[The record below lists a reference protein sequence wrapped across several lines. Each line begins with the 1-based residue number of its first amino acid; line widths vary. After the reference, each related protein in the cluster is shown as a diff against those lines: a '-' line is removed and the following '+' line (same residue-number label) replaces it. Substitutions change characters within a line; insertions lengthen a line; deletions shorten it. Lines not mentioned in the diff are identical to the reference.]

1 MLLPITVPSDEY
13 TTMKTS
19 LILTAIGPD
28 KPGLVEL
35 LATTLAEHRANWQQS
50 SMSRLAGQFAG
61 ILIATADTDRV
72 DSLLAALDGLAKQGL
87 SVSVVTEASTANPQ
101 ASGKALTLEL
111 VGHDKPGIVRDI
123 SRALAARS
131 ISVEELTTEV
141 VSGSMS
147 AEQLFKAQASLLMP
161 ADADVDDLQ
170 DALEAI
176 ASDLMVDIS
185 LD

>member
-1 MLLPITVPSDEY
+1 
-13 TTMKTS
+13 MKTS
-19 LILTAIGPD
+19 LILTTIGPD

-35 LATTLAEHRANWQQS
+35 LATTLAEHQANWQQS

-61 ILIATADTDRV
+61 ILIATADTNRV
-72 DSLLAALDGLAKQGL
+72 DSLLAALDKLSEQGL
-87 SVSVVTEASTANPQ
+87 NVSVITESSASISPAAGT
-101 ASGKALTLEL
+101 ALTLEL

-123 SRALAARS
+123 SRALAARG

-161 ADADVDDLQ
+161 AGADIDDLQ

-176 ASDLMVDIS
+176 ASDLMVDIT